1 MGGPSFQS
9 RMYPGIYALT
19 SSLDRLQVPI
29 IAMGVGWKSPLGEW
43 QDTHEYPLSDPTR
56 QLLDRVRDSGYLSSV
71 RDYHTLNDAASAG
84 YGNFL
89 MTGCTAHY
97 SLPHLNTAVH
107 MDAATPQVAL
117 SMEVAMAGLSLM

>member
-19 SSLDRLQVPI
+19 PSLDRLQVPI

-43 QDTHEYPLSDPTR
+43 QDTHQYPLSDPTR

-71 RDYHTLNDAASAG
+71 RDYHTLNRSEEHTSE
-84 YGNFL
+84 L
-89 MTGCTAHY
+89 
-97 SLPHLNTAVH
+97 
-107 MDAATPQVAL
+107 Q
-117 SMEVAMAGLSLM
+117 SLMRNSYAVFCLKKKTNKKTSQAKHATKTK